1 MLTSRAHLLRLRHD
15 PALDFNLAEVEY
27 VDRGA
32 PGDLSRISGD
42 KIIKLEQGWMQI
54 AAVDGVKFIPFH
66 RIRAHNLPGVSCL
79 GKERQARASKRFI
92 LESMKD

>member
-15 PALDFNLAEVEY
+15 PAFDFSLAEVEY
-27 VDRGA
+27 VDRGS

-66 RIRAHNLPGVSCL
+66 RIRRIIYRGSVVW
-79 GKERQARASKRFI
+79 EKRDKPEHQSD
-92 LESMKD
+92 LSLNQ

>member
-42 KIIKLEQGWMQI
+42 KIIKLEHGWMQI

-66 RIRAHNLPGVSCL
+66 RIRRIIYRGSVVW
-79 GKERQARASKRFI
+79 EKRDKPEHQSD
-92 LESMKD
+92 LSSNQ

>member
-15 PALDFNLAEVEY
+15 PAFDFSLAEVEY

-66 RIRAHNLPGVSCL
+66 RIRRIIYRGSVVW
-79 GKERQARASKRFI
+79 EKRDKPEHQSD
-92 LESMKD
+92 LSLNQ

>member
-15 PALDFNLAEVEY
+15 PAFDFSLAEVEY

-66 RIRAHNLPGVSCL
+66 RIRRIIFRGSVVW
-79 GKERQARASKRFI
+79 EKRDKPEHQSD
-92 LESMKD
+92 LSLNQ

>member
-15 PALDFNLAEVEY
+15 PAFDFSLAEVEY
-27 VDRGA
+27 VDRGS

-66 RIRAHNLPGVSCL
+66 RIRRIIYRGSVVWEKRGKPDEQSDLCL
-79 GKERQARASKRFI
+79 NH
-92 LESMKD
+92 

>member
-15 PALDFNLAEVEY
+15 PAFDFSLAEVEY

-66 RIRAHNLPGVSCL
+66 RIRRIIYRGSVVW
-79 GKERQARASKRFI
+79 EKRDKPEHQSD
-92 LESMKD
+92 LSSNQ

>member
-15 PALDFNLAEVEY
+15 PALDFSLAEVEY

-32 PGDLSRISGD
+32 PGDLSLISGD

-54 AAVDGVKFIPFH
+54 AAVGGVKFIPFH
-66 RIRAHNLPGVSCL
+66 RIRRITYQGSVVW
-79 GKERQARASKRFI
+79 EKRDKPDQQSD
-92 LESMKD
+92 LSLNH

>member
-15 PALDFNLAEVEY
+15 PAFDFSLAEVEY
-27 VDRGA
+27 VDRGS

-66 RIRAHNLPGVSCL
+66 RIRRIIYRGSVVW
-79 GKERQARASKRFI
+79 EKRDKPEHQSD
-92 LESMKD
+92 LSSNQ

>member
-1 MLTSRAHLLRLRHD
+1 MLTSRTHLLRLRHD
-15 PALDFNLAEVEY
+15 PAFDFSLAEVEY
-27 VDRGA
+27 VDRGS

-66 RIRAHNLPGVSCL
+66 RIRRIIYRGSVVW
-79 GKERQARASKRFI
+79 EKRDKPEHQSD
-92 LESMKD
+92 LSLNQ

>member
-42 KIIKLEQGWMQI
+42 KIIQLEQGWMQI

-66 RIRAHNLPGVSCL
+66 RIRRIIYRGSVVW
-79 GKERQARASKRFI
+79 EKRDKPEHQSD
-92 LESMKD
+92 LSSNQ